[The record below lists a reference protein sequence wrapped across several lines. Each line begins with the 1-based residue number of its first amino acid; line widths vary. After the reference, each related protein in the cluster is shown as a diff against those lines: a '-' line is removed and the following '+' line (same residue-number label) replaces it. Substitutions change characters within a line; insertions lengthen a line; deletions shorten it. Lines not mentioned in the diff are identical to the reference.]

1 MNKITDQEY
10 KQAMI
15 NVNHGTDNMVK
26 GFIRLDEQHKLIL
39 IEMKDQKQETIL
51 LRTVTNKLIT
61 NMGKNNRD
69 IMIAMIGIV
78 GTALGVCLAII
89 KFL

>member
-61 NMGKNNRD
+61 NMGKNNKD
-69 IMIAMIGIV
+69 IMIAMIGVI
-78 GTALGVCLAII
+78 GTAMGVCLAII
-89 KFL
+89 KLA